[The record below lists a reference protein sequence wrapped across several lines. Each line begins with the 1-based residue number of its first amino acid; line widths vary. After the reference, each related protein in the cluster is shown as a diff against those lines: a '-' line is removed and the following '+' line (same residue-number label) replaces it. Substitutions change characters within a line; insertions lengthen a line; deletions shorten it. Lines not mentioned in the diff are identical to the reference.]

1 MPGSEEFADRY
12 AGQPADLDVEV
23 PLHDGPDTH
32 GIDPEASREAN
43 LRAVDEAHWLAME
56 ERLGAERDNPIRY
69 AGQRVELMTP
79 EAIEEGMRAARRIG
93 PGYVA
98 HLMDLSGSGPHAC
111 DGRPFD
117 PIPDAG
123 GTVVYACTGC
133 YVVGPKLVE
142 ERKMANL
149 GNATTRNLLAE
160 LKARGEFANT
170 NDGRYLARLAGNL
183 LAGNSALGAE
193 MLDYRTVDGRDA

>member
-12 AGQPADLDVEV
+12 AGQPA
-23 PLHDGPDTH
+23 
-32 GIDPEASREAN
+32 EAAAEAN

-56 ERLGAERDNPIRY
+56 ERLGAEREPVSRE
-69 AGQRVELMTP
+69 RT
-79 EAIEEGMRAARRIG
+79 RATG

-98 HLMDLSGSGPHAC
+98 HLVDLSGSGLHAC

-117 PIPDAG
+117 PIPEGAL
-123 GTVVYACTGC
+123 AFPCTGC
-133 YVVGPKLVE
+133 YVVGPKLAE

-149 GNATTRNLLAE
+149 GNATTRLLLAE
-160 LKARGEFANT
+160 LKARGEMAGT
-170 NDGRYLARLAGNL
+170 TDGRYLARLAGNL

-193 MLDYRTVDGRDA
+193 LLDYRTVDGRDA

>member
-1 MPGSEEFADRY
+1 MPGPEEISA
-12 AGQPADLDVEV
+12 
-23 PLHDGPDTH
+23 
-32 GIDPEASREAN
+32 
-43 LRAVDEAHWLAME
+43 DEAHWLAME
-56 ERLGAERDNPIRY
+56 ERLGAERE
-69 AGQRVELMTP
+69 GQRVRLPIKPEIEKRHGSRVLGTADLMTP
-79 EAIEEGMRAARRIG
+79 EMIDAGMQAARRSG

-98 HLMDLSGSGPHAC
+98 HLMDLSGSGLHAC

-133 YVVGPKLVE
+133 YVVGPKLAE

-149 GNATTRNLLAE
+149 GNATTRQLLVE
-160 LKARGEFANT
+160 LKARGEVADT
-170 NDGRYLARLAGNL
+170 SDGRYLARVARNL
-183 LAGNSALGAE
+183 LSGGSCLGAD